1 MNIMKKFILLL
12 LFSFFAASV
21 FSRQSSDSNAY
32 KLQRKKINTMLAQRA
47 QKFGQYDESLT
58 KHTGIFGFQTKKDIR
73 RSNDILMDIVKTD
86 NDVYRELKI
95 LFDYHV
101 FQQTQIQDHSKETEQ
116 STLGY
121 MITINKLRKQIDV
134 LKADAEAQRQQDE
147 KIRNILIIAVLALTA
162 FIFLMLTFRKRK
174 RPPVKAKRT
183 TRTTKRRT

>member
-1 MNIMKKFILLL
+1 LKITFLFILFNIL
-12 LFSFFAASV
+12 AVSV
-21 FSRQSSDSNAY
+21 YSKQSSDSIAY

-95 LFDYHV
+95 LFDYRV

-121 MITINKLRKQIDV
+121 MITINKLRKQIEA
-134 LKADAEAQRQQDE
+134 LKTDAEEQQRQDE
-147 KIRNILIIAVLALTA
+147 KIRNILIIAVLALA
-162 FIFLMLTFRKRK
+162 ALIFLMLTFRKRK
-174 RPPVKAKRT
+174 RPPVKAKRS